1 MALTERKA
9 LQIFYESNAIIYGH
23 FVYASGKHGA
33 VYVNKDAIYPRPNDT
48 SLLCRAI
55 AEQFANDNVEAVI
68 APAIG
73 GVILSQWTAYHL
85 SNMTDHKVLGVYAEK
100 SADKVDKEVDSFVIK
115 RGYDKLIAGKNVL
128 VVEDIL
134 NTGGSVRKV
143 IEATRDN
150 GGKIAGL
157 AVLWNRGEIELRDM
171 PDIPKFAALI
181 NVKFEK
187 WDKSD
192 CLLCKR
198 GDPINQDFGKGR
210 TLSKM

>member
-1 MALTERKA
+1 MALTEREA
-9 LQIFYESNAIIYGH
+9 LQIFYKSNAIIYGH

-55 AEQFANDNVEAVI
+55 AEQFANDNVKAVI

-85 SNMTDHKVLGVYAEK
+85 SKMTDCEVLGVYAEK
-100 SADKVDKEVDSFVIK
+100 SADKDVDSFVIR

-143 IEATRDN
+143 LEATRDN

-157 AVLWNRGEIELRDM
+157 AVLWNRGEIKPQDM
-171 PDIPKFAALI
+171 PDIPKFTALI

-187 WDKSD
+187 WDESA
-192 CLLCKR
+192 CPRCKK
-198 GDPINQDFGKGR
+198 GEPINRDFGKGR
-210 TLSKM
+210 TLLKM